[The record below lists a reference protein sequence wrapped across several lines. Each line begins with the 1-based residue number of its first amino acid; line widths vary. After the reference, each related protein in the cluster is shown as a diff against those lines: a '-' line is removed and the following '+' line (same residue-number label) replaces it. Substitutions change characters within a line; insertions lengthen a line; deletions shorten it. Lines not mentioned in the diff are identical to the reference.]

1 MELIIVLIAIVV
13 LGLGAMVAAG
23 AFGGMQPNPV
33 RDHETMVLP
42 ASPLTGDDLRG
53 LRFDVTARGYSM
65 AEVDALLLQL
75 AGEADG
81 RNHDPIEDAR
91 PAAAQSKGGET
102 IREELDDNV
111 GPGESTT
118 RNATGTGRATNSDN
132 DPVEVR
138 AARWRGKDDTDQTGN
153 SFWAEGSDDDAE
165 SPRG

>member
-13 LGLGAMVAAG
+13 LGLGAMAAAG

-42 ASPLTGDDLRG
+42 ASPMTGDDLRG

-65 AEVDALLLQL
+65 AEVDALLQQL

-81 RNHDPIEDAR
+81 ESSGSAEGSR
-91 PAAAQSKGGET
+91 PHGGAPKGST
-102 IREELDDNV
+102 VTREELDETV
-111 GPGESTT
+111 GHREAVRNGAAAST
-118 RNATGTGRATNSDN
+118 GSDE
-132 DPVEVR
+132 DADSASSR
-138 AARWRGKDDTDQTGN
+138 AARWRGKEDTDEADD
-153 SFWAEGSDDDAE
+153 SFWAEGSGDDAA